1 MKKQANKWLSLL
13 LAAVLALSSIPAHTA
28 LYALAGTADGAAA
41 QTGGVSYKPG
51 DVDGNGEITSA
62 DARFALRRAVDL
74 ETYAPGTRG
83 FLACDVDG
91 DGEVTSSDAR
101 RILRAAVGLEELGPE
116 VNVPDAVEGEIKNAL
131 LVDQLVIIG
140 YTVTDSV
147 DLTVEV
153 TDGDLILA
161 SDSITVSP
169 PENNGKEQK
178 LSFDFDAVVFDDD
191 VLIKAYFKDPSGQ
204 TVGDVQTYK
213 AGDIRADF
221 TLDEAQ
227 QIIDTTLSSM
237 EAFGKEQ
244 HMELVGAQVRV
255 VLAAKMLHELE
266 QEKLIK
272 NISYYPESS
281 TYYYD
286 FYDLGSGIYTV
297 NDTHSENTFS
307 SGAASREYTT
317 AAAIPAPQTPTA
329 PQPQK
334 SNAADKRVLFLA
346 SEHTTNSA
354 KWIYTQAAQYET
366 LGVSVTNN
374 NHAGLEDF
382 EHLSGYDL
390 IYIIAHGNLYE
401 KTGEPY
407 IATREYYLYPDEET
421 VKKYISD
428 GSVFLSG
435 GTQGGFCYCLTPRF
449 FSKCYKNNGL
459 NDAIVLLTCCRSA
472 GYIRSDNALLRA
484 FYRVG
489 ASYVI
494 GALNDSFDVYTHPF
508 YERFIDRLFDGRTCD
523 QAYNDALTTVGK
535 NENQFV
541 TRYYKPYHE
550 EYPTS
555 LIPYGNGKKT
565 LYGDITN
572 YATYVCSYVDPATE
586 EGVGYVGAK
595 FINNDQD
602 SIFYPAAGNEN
613 GRVSIDLP
621 AGTYTV
627 IVYSDTERYQLK
639 TYTVTLSG
647 SGLTEKEPIKLEERI
662 CRVYTSVFPK
672 DSDVAM
678 ENVTVSFYNDA
689 IDPNT
694 PVAQLTT
701 KTAADGTESY
711 ADLLYRDYRVVC
723 SHEAFGEYTDHLSIN
738 VKTVDAGGETICYYY
753 RPIIDID
760 SFTVTGSV
768 VDGETKKPLP
778 EVLITLT
785 TEGGRKYYGKTYADG
800 TFDALIPAGN
810 YDLEFSLDG
819 YEKKERSVTVANN
832 MSLGVIELSEI
843 SSVGTTYPYSGAVRK
858 ADDKPL
864 GDADVTATNRA
875 TGISQTQK
883 TDSLGK
889 FVLALIPGEYD
900 IEVTKTGFDSAVV
913 RQVVITDAAEIETF
927 PFYLGLLSNKE
938 QDGLC
943 GDDISWHLYEN
954 GTIVFSGTGTLT
966 IPSDLRYELRTYVK
980 KAIINPGITGIGAAS
995 FDRFYLLKSVSIPSG
1010 VISVGSSAFS
1020 CCYSLTGLTLPDSVT
1035 SIGERAFE
1043 GCCVLTSFTIPG
1055 SVIFID
1061 ERAFEFCCR
1070 LTSITIP
1077 SSVTSIEAGAFTSCH
1092 KLAGITVEP
1101 ENPAYHSD
1109 GNCLI
1114 HTNTKTL
1121 AVGCKTSVIPAD
1133 GSVTS
1138 IGESAFEGCREL
1150 KAISLPDCLTSIGNR
1165 SFMSTGLTGIRI
1177 PGRVVSI
1184 GNVAFDYCAGITQ
1197 LTIPSSVKQ
1206 IGKIAFGD
1214 CTGLESISVAPGNP
1228 VYRSAG
1234 NCLIETA
1241 TKTLVLGCKTS
1252 VIPKD
1257 GSVTSIGIYAFYGC
1271 TGLTRITIPN
1281 GIVSIGGA
1289 AFYRCSNLREVIIPN
1304 SVTSIG
1310 EIAFY
1315 CCESLPSIT
1324 IPDGVT
1330 FMDNR
1335 VFEGCGELTRVTLP
1349 ASLTSVGMN
1358 IFDICERLTDIYFR
1372 GTKEQWDELD
1382 HYLGYDPDKTK
1393 VHFG

>member
-800 TFDALIPAGN
+800 SFDALIPAGN
-810 YDLEFSLDG
+810 YRLEFSLDG
-819 YEKKERSVTVANN
+819 YEKKEISIDVANDK
-832 MSLGVIELSEI
+832 SLGTIELSAI
-843 SSVGTTYPYSGAVRK
+843 TGTRELIKRGTLDDERIVWELYSDG
-858 ADDKPL
+858 
-864 GDADVTATNRA
+864 
-875 TGISQTQK
+875 S
-883 TDSLGK
+883 
-889 FVLALIPGEYD
+889 
-900 IEVTKTGFDSAVV
+900 IE
-913 RQVVITDAAEIETF
+913 
-927 PFYLGLLSNKE
+927 
-938 QDGLC
+938 
-943 GDDISWHLYEN
+943 
-954 GTIVFSGTGTLT
+954 FSGTGNLFTT
-966 IPSDLRYELRTYVK
+966 YELWETIRKEAST
-980 KAIINPGITGIGAAS
+980 IIIHEGITSIDEKAFKFCANVDNKPGVLFIP
-995 FDRFYLLKSVSIPSG
+995 KSVETIG
-1010 VISVGSSAFS
+1010 KEAFS
-1020 CCYSLTGLTLPDSVT
+1020 YCHTLFAVFVAN
-1035 SIGERAFE
+1035 G
-1043 GCCVLTSFTIPG
+1043 
-1055 SVIFID
+1055 
-1061 ERAFEFCCR
+1061 
-1070 LTSITIP
+1070 
-1077 SSVTSIEAGAFTSCH
+1077 
-1092 KLAGITVEP
+1092 
-1101 ENPAYHSD
+1101 NPKYHSD

-1114 HTNTKTL
+1114 ETESKTL
-1121 AVGCKTSVIPAD
+1121 VLGCKDSRIPTDGSVTAIGDYAFEGCYDLDRFYVPENIKTIGDHAYADCIFIMHIDIPNHITNIGEGAFAGCDSVTSISAEAGNPYYHSENNCLIETQTKVLVAGCKNSIIPAD

-1138 IGESAFEGCREL
+1138 IGNYAFCDNHL
-1150 KAISLPDCLTSIGNR
+1150 KNISFPD
-1165 SFMSTGLTGIRI
+1165 
-1177 PGRVVSI
+1177 
-1184 GNVAFDYCAGITQ
+1184 
-1197 LTIPSSVKQ
+1197 
-1206 IGKIAFGD
+1206 
-1214 CTGLESISVAPGNP
+1214 
-1228 VYRSAG
+1228 
-1234 NCLIETA
+1234 
-1241 TKTLVLGCKTS
+1241 
-1252 VIPKD
+1252 
-1257 GSVTSIGIYAFYGC
+1257 SVTSVGDYAFYGC
-1271 TGLTRITIPN
+1271 EMEIVTIPGSIRSIGDHAFDTCNYITEISILNGVASIGKGAFTGCGRLESITIP
-1281 GIVSIGGA
+1281 GSVISVGSDAFA
-1289 AFYRCSNLREVIIPN
+1289 ACWKLKTATLLPG
-1304 SVTSIG
+1304 VTSIG
-1310 EIAFY
+1310 NDVFSG
-1315 CCESLPSIT
+1315 CSVLRTVT
-1324 IPDGVT
+1324 IPDSVDTIGHGA
-1330 FMDNR
+1330 FHS
-1335 VFEGCGELTRVTLP
+1335 CG
-1349 ASLTSVGMN
+1349 A
-1358 IFDICERLTDIYFR
+1358 LTDIYYGGSESTWR
-1372 GTKEQWDELD
+1372 ELTQ
-1382 HYLGYDPDKTK
+1382 YLGEEDPAKNKVGLDYSKTR
-1393 VHFG
+1393 VHYGQ